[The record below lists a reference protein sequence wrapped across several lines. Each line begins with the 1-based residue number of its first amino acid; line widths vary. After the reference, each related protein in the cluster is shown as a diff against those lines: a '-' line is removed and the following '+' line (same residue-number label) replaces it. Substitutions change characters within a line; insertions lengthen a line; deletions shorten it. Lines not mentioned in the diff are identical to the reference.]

1 LGRSNGLLGDARST
15 PSTAIERT
23 DDDARRAQ
31 AFRKL
36 ALKKHPDKRPA
47 SEREAAEREFDALQ
61 KAHDALVDVDAR
73 RALDDV
79 LRAKA
84 AREEAHAKRDAKRRR
99 AVEDLEA
106 RERAASEGGRRGAE
120 AEARE
125 RLRVELE
132 RLRRRREEATR
143 ARGVSGGDA
152 SGIGVDARAEV
163 PAHLYRAI
171 KVVWRRASDAD
182 EDAYTAKELRE
193 TFEKIGRVEDVVIR
207 EGKKKKGSAL
217 VVFGDEE
224 TCVQASRVTCG
235 RPDNALIIS
244 RAAVPPE
251 GHASA
256 NVATDARPS
265 VASDEEANA
274 PKVNAEDAS
283 AAPKATPHAANAD
296 FESVVLERLK
306 RAQERARLL
315 AEAEKD
321 DEE

>member
-1 LGRSNGLLGDARST
+1 MCVQVKDGTLSLCQLQLTRLPAWVEEKRCAKAL
-15 PSTAIERT
+15 
-23 DDDARRAQ
+23 
-31 AFRKL
+31 RKL
-36 ALKKHPDKRPA
+36 ELRRNRLTAVPDVSFLSKLTSLSVNSNAVSGALGPA
-47 SEREAAEREFDALQ
+47 GLPPSIEHLNVAGNTLTS
-61 KAHDALVDVDAR
+61 VDAALLEAGNHCGATYEEVR
-73 RALDDV
+73 AFASAALAQQPPTVSLSDGSKAVLMGLAAHRSIDSGQPVLWSDMLAEYSSALD
-79 LRAKA
+79 
-84 AREEAHAKRDAKRRR
+84 
-99 AVEDLEA
+99 
-106 RERAASEGGRRGAE
+106 G
-120 AEARE
+120 ARE

-251 GHASA
+251 GRASA

-265 VASDEEANA
+265 VASDEG
-274 PKVNAEDAS
+274 
-283 AAPKATPHAANAD
+283 
-296 FESVVLERLK
+296 R
-306 RAQERARLL
+306 RCC
-315 AEAEKD
+315 
-321 DEE
+321 

>member
-1 LGRSNGLLGDARST
+1 MGRSNGLLGDARST

-152 SGIGVDARAEV
+152 SVIKVDARAEV

-171 KVVWRRASDAD
+171 KVVWRRVSDAD

-193 TFEKIGRVEDVVIR
+193 MFEKIGRVEDVVIR

-235 RPDNALIIS
+235 RPDYPLLLS
-244 RAAVPPE
+244 RAAVPQE
-251 GHASA
+251 RASA
-256 NVATDARPS
+256 NVATHARPS